1 MKCAWKKAVAGRMVR
16 DTTSLMID
24 CMINSAAYVARVT
37 RGFGVERLARLI
49 AGASD
54 EMNGVFSWAET
65 VENNDLDTVLTSSGS
80 MRAELKRYGVDYRK
94 LRDSIPIPDR
104 FGNTWRNEYERG
116 LHERRV
122 GYLKTLAVAQEP
134 IHAGLLICAH
144 NEYRYGKVRLEQF
157 YRDIRADYDLFVT
170 EYLDSRPESEQRIH
184 DMLKVRK
191 DALEECGL
199 RIS

>member
-1 MKCAWKKAVAGRMVR
+1 
-16 DTTSLMID
+16 MID

-37 RGFGVERLARLI
+37 RGFGVDRLYRLI
-49 AGASD
+49 SGASD

-104 FGNTWRNEYERG
+104 FGTTWRNEYERG

-122 GYLKTLAVAQEP
+122 GYLTTLAVAQEP

-144 NEYRYGKVRLEQF
+144 NEYQYGKARLEQF